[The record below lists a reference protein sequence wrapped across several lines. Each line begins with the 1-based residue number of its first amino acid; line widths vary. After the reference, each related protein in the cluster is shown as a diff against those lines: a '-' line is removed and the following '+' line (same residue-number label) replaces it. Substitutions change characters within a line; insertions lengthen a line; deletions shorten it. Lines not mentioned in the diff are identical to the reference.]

1 MADLPGLDPLAA
13 AYAHFAALEA
23 TAQKDYLADRKNF
36 KPPPGMPPFPH
47 GPGAIEIFA
56 LVYEVVRKLA
66 HTLLVGRFFG
76 PQEDLGVS
84 YVLSAFTDDAVAV
97 VRTAIEDT
105 PESTQATYRLHAALR
120 ALLLAYLP
128 PRAAADW
135 RRVCVQFLWP
145 DNFSAGWTEAVRLHD
160 LLCAISVL
168 TATAPNHVRRVTAP
182 SWSSFLQI
190 LEDAGPPWIIAALHS
205 SAAAN
210 VTTRA
215 DMKALLTV
223 HDPGGNISGGGLNAL
238 RHSRDPACWRCGLTG
253 HFARNCPSMAP
264 SVAPPPQPNLQA
276 LAQDEAFLALFQRQE
291 RVQEKLLE
299 AQARL
304 EQQETRVA
312 SPGLTNPAAPLA
324 QLAGPSSPRAPL
336 IIGGAQP
343 DEYIYVGLRHGQS
356 VWAHTDIVQA
366 SVGTTQLNGQ

>member
-1 MADLPGLDPLAA
+1 
-13 AYAHFAALEA
+13 
-23 TAQKDYLADRKNF
+23 
-36 KPPPGMPPFPH
+36 
-47 GPGAIEIFA
+47 
-56 LVYEVVRKLA
+56 
-66 HTLLVGRFFG
+66 
-76 PQEDLGVS
+76 
-84 YVLSAFTDDAVAV
+84 
-97 VRTAIEDT
+97 
-105 PESTQATYRLHAALR
+105 
-120 ALLLAYLP
+120 
-128 PRAAADW
+128 
-135 RRVCVQFLWP
+135 
-145 DNFSAGWTEAVRLHD
+145 
-160 LLCAISVL
+160 
-168 TATAPNHVRRVTAP
+168 
-182 SWSSFLQI
+182 
-190 LEDAGPPWIIAALHS
+190 
-205 SAAAN
+205 
-210 VTTRA
+210 
-215 DMKALLTV
+215 
-223 HDPGGNISGGGLNAL
+223 
-238 RHSRDPACWRCGLTG
+238 
-253 HFARNCPSMAP
+253 MAP